1 MEKLRIAVMEGDD
14 IGTEIVPV
22 ARDILSKSLQ
32 MMDIDIELIALPIGK
47 LGHTEYGDTFPE
59 YTINELNNVNGI
71 ICGPIGHNNY
81 PRNDHHWRMP
91 PIRKYFELFAS
102 VRPIKSYNSDKNID
116 IIFVREVTEGL
127 QSTETVVAGYPEF
140 RPNDEITISSRV
152 ITRSGSEKV
161 ARCAFDIA
169 NTKKRK
175 RVTAAHKE
183 PIYRLSCG
191 MFLEECVK
199 VAKKY
204 DDINFDDMLID
215 TIAMHLVSKPESFDI
230 IVTTNQFGDIL
241 SDIGAGLIGS
251 IGMAPGLCIGNNLA
265 MAQATHGSAPDIS
278 GKNISNPYAMVI
290 STAMLLSW
298 MGFKYKE
305 KKLVKASNL
314 IEKSANDVISEKKFI
329 TSDIGGNSNTQDMG
343 DEIIRKLEGNSL

>member
-1 MEKLRIAVMEGDD
+1 MEKLRIALMEGDD

-22 ARDILSKSLQ
+22 ARNILSKSLQ

-47 LGHTEYGDTFPE
+47 LGHKEYGDTFPK

-71 ICGPIGHNNY
+71 ICGPIGHNKY

-91 PIRKYFELFAS
+91 PIRKHFELFAS
-102 VRPIKSYNSDKNID
+102 VRPIKSYNSNKNID

-314 IEKSANDVISEKKFI
+314 IEKSVNDVISEKKFI

-343 DEIIRKLEGNSL
+343 DEIIRKLECNSL